1 VLGVS
6 ARRQLTEDGNVEVRR
21 DLREEGLVPIKGA
34 EGKRSGP
41 FVSKAFLA

>member
-1 VLGVS
+1 
-6 ARRQLTEDGNVEVRR
+6 LTEDGNVEIRR
-21 DLREEGLVPIKGA
+21 EVREEGLMPIKGA